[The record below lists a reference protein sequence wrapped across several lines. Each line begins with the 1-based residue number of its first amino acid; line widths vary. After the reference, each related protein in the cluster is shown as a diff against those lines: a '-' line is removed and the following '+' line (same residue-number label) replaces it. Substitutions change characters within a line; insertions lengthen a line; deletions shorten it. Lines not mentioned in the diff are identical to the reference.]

1 MRREHNEGFREG
13 FRGGGPRQSFAP
25 VKVGEEVEVTIEG
38 VGEKGDGIA
47 KINRFVIFVPGA
59 KQGETVKVRIT
70 KVFRKVGFAEV
81 IGSEGSSEAKEESA
95 EETVEESQE
104 ETTEEETQENVEEV

>member
-1 MRREHNEGFREG
+1 MRRENNEGFREG

-81 IGSEGSSEAKEESA
+81 IGSEGSSQPA